1 MHVSLS
7 RLDHRPWPLPATP
20 WRWRQVWHDLL
31 FMHWPVPAAVVR
43 PLVPDALSIDERGG
57 SAWLSLVPFHMTEVT
72 LRGLPALP
80 WLSAFAEMN
89 LRTYVTLENK
99 PGVWFLRM
107 DAARALAVWTARLG
121 LGLPYVWSS
130 MGVEHDGSRVRYRSA
145 RGHAVFEA
153 RYGPTGPPAE
163 PAHDSL
169 EAFLTERYCLYTV
182 MAGRLARMEIH
193 HAPWPLQPADAMVT
207 TNSIPVSLNLPG
219 PIGQP
224 LMQFSRRQ
232 DVVGWGPALQK
243 PPRSSGS

>member
-1 MHVSLS
+1 MHPALT

-31 FMHWPVPAAVVR
+31 FIHWPVPAAAVR
-43 PLVPDALSIDERGG
+43 PLVPEPLAVDERGG
-57 SAWLSLVPFHMTEVT
+57 SAWLSLVPFHMSGVT
-72 LRGLPALP
+72 LRGLPAVP

-89 LRTYVTLENK
+89 LRTYVTLDDK

-130 MGVEHDGSRVRYRSA
+130 MRVEADGPRVRYRSE
-145 RGHAVFEA
+145 RGPAVFEA
-153 RYGPTGPPAE
+153 RYGPTAAPVE
-163 PAHDSL
+163 PAHGSL

-182 MAGRLARMEIH
+182 LGSRVARMEIH
-193 HAPWPLQPADAMVT
+193 HPPWPLQAADATVT
-207 TNSIPVSLNLPG
+207 FNSIPASLNLPG

-232 DVVGWGPALQK
+232 DVVGWGPTL
-243 PPRSSGS
+243 PRLPKS

>member
-1 MHVSLS
+1 MHVSLN

-43 PLVPDALSIDERGG
+43 PLVPDPLSIDERGG

-89 LRTYVTLENK
+89 LRTYVTLGTK

-145 RGHAVFEA
+145 CGHAIFEA
-153 RYGPTGPPAE
+153 RYGPTGPPVE

-182 MAGRLARMEIH
+182 MAGRLARMDIH

-232 DVVGWGPALQK
+232 DVVGWGPSFK
-243 PPRSSGS
+243 KT